1 MQKFASGFFM
11 QLFKAVFPIMC
22 AMTYLDNSATTR
34 LDDRVRAAMEPYLGE
49 RFGNA
54 SSIHSLGREAHVAL
68 EEARSVIAKT
78 IGADSAEIVFTSGG
92 TEANNYAIKGSIF
105 SEIKKGKV
113 FSDLSVL
120 TSPVEHHAV
129 LEPIE
134 FLTSVGVRSFFCDV
148 DSDALA
154 KIEDIPSDLT
164 LASIMYVNN
173 EVGSINDIQNI
184 TEKIRLAAPNA
195 LIHSDGVQAFG
206 KIPIDAHQLGVD
218 LLSLSAHKI
227 YGPKGIGALY
237 IRRGVQIEP
246 LLHGG
251 SQERNRRGGTEPVAL
266 AVGFAEA
273 ARLVSEEFDERAR
286 HIKKLREYLLAKLSE
301 ISEVVINSP
310 RKSVAAIINIS
321 FTPEIL
327 QRLDSEALI
336 INFDLAGVAV
346 SNGAACT
353 SGTLQPSH
361 VLLAMGKGKEIAA
374 KSLRVSLSKDTTISD
389 IDLFIVGL
397 HKIIH
402 R

>member
-1 MQKFASGFFM
+1 
-11 QLFKAVFPIMC
+11 
-22 AMTYLDNSATTR
+22 MTYLDNSATTR
-34 LDDRVRAAMEPYLGE
+34 FDDRVRAAMEPYLGE

-68 EEARSVIAKT
+68 EAARSVIAKT

-113 FSDLSVL
+113 FSDLSIL
-120 TSPVEHHAV
+120 TSSIEHHSV

-134 FLTSVGVRSFFCDV
+134 FLTSLGVRSFFTEV
-148 DSDALA
+148 DSDGIIML
-154 KIEDIPSDLT
+154 DQIPSDLT

-184 TEKIRLAAPNA
+184 TQKIRLASPHA

-206 KIPIDAHQLGVD
+206 KIHFDVHQLGVD
-218 LLSLSAHKI
+218 LLSISAHKI
-227 YGPKGIGALY
+227 HGPKGIGALY

-266 AVGFAEA
+266 SVGFAEA
-273 ARLVSEEFDERAR
+273 ARLVSEEFDDRAR
-286 HIKKLREYLLAKLSE
+286 HIKQLREYLLAKLSE
-301 ISEVVINSP
+301 MSEVVINSSSAN
-310 RKSVAAIINIS
+310 KSVDAIINIS
-321 FTPEIL
+321 FTSEIL

-336 INFDLAGVAV
+336 INFDLAGIAV
-346 SNGAACT
+346 SNGSACT

-374 KSLRVSLSKDTTISD
+374 KSLRVSLSKDTTISN
-389 IDLFIVGL
+389 IDLFSVAL

-402 R
+402 Q